1 MTEEPARSDAPT
13 ARIKKL
19 LGPNFLFRWQIP
31 GEHGTAQTPAN
42 NIGLRLRM
50 RTCENAGAIRLRG
63 EQHQTFEDTL
73 P

>member
-31 GEHGTAQTPAN
+31 GEHGTAQTPAKETE
-42 NIGLRLRM
+42 GKVPLA
-50 RTCENAGAIRLRG
+50 TGHC
-63 EQHQTFEDTL
+63 
-73 P
+73 PS

>member
-31 GEHGTAQTPAN
+31 GEHGTAQTPAKETE
-42 NIGLRLRM
+42 GKRVSFM
-50 RTCENAGAIRLRG
+50 VSWEPATG
-63 EQHQTFEDTL
+63 
-73 P
+73 